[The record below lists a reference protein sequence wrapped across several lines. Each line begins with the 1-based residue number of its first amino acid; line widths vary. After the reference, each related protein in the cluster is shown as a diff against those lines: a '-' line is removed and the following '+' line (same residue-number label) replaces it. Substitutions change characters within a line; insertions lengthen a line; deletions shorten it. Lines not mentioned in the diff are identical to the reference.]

1 MSISHEINQLK
12 ELFAQNTSL
21 IDQKLVSL
29 DSIAHRVDLWKG
41 RDGYKNES
49 FDLIRYQLND
59 LLGKLESRFED
70 LQSKRNSH
78 KADNLADIDDSRNEE
93 TKFNNRN
100 YPRYEEI
107 GTKYTNKKYPSE
119 DGGSR
124 LSTRKSSVG
133 SLPGFDEMQSRNLD
147 RKFSGRSTMDRIEG
161 YTSSDKQ
168 HGVNCIGDKFERS
181 SHARGNYVGE
191 EFDRNSRHYNGLSG
205 IEELVEDL
213 FEDLFERERNKTLD
227 DAYDSLTSIQGSGNV
242 GSPNDAIVQLQ
253 VYFNSITNIIKPE
266 LKDDFGS
273 LLKSTGNLTECVPY
287 NDRNVRGLNELVQL
301 VENMIGA
308 FTE

>member
-78 KADNLADIDDSRNEE
+78 KTDNLADIDDSRNEE

-100 YPRYEEI
+100 YPRNEEI

-124 LSTRKSSVG
+124 LSTRKTSVG
-133 SLPGFDEMQSRNLD
+133 NSSGFDEMQSRNLV

-161 YTSSDKQ
+161 YTSSDKP
-168 HGVNCIGDKFERS
+168 HGGNYIGDKFERS
-181 SHARGNYVGE
+181 SQARENYVGE

-213 FEDLFERERNKTLD
+213 FEGLFERERNKTLD

-266 LKDDFGS
+266 LKEDFGS

>member
-1 MSISHEINQLK
+1 MSISHEIKQLK
-12 ELFAQNTSL
+12 DLFAQNTSL

-29 DSIAHRVDLWKG
+29 DSIAHHVDLWKG

-59 LLGKLESRFED
+59 LLDKLETRFQD
-70 LQSKRNSH
+70 LQSKQNSH
-78 KADNLADIDDSRNEE
+78 KADIDDSRNEE
-93 TKFNNRN
+93 IKFNNRN
-100 YPRYEEI
+100 YPRNEEI
-107 GTKYTNKKYPSE
+107 DTKFTNRNHPSE

-133 SLPGFDEMQSRNLD
+133 DLSGFDEIHSRNLD
-147 RKFSGRSTMDRIEG
+147 RKFSVRSTLAGIEE

-168 HGVNCIGDKFERS
+168 HGGNYINNEFERS
-181 SHARGNYVGE
+181 SQARGNYVGE
-191 EFDRNSRHYNGLSG
+191 EFDRTSRHYNGLSG

-213 FEDLFERERNKTLD
+213 FEDLFERERSKTLD

-242 GSPNDAIVQLQ
+242 GSPNDAIAQLQ
-253 VYFNSITNIIKPE
+253 VYFNSITNIIKPG
-266 LKDDFGS
+266 LKEDFGS
-273 LLKSTGNLTECVPY
+273 LLKSTGKLTECVPY
-287 NDRNVRGLNELVQL
+287 NDINVRGLNELVQL

>member
-41 RDGYKNES
+41 CDGYKNES

-78 KADNLADIDDSRNEE
+78 KAYNLADIDDSRSEE

-124 LSTRKSSVG
+124 LSIRKSSVG
-133 SLPGFDEMQSRNLD
+133 SLSGFDEIQSQNRD

-161 YTSSDKQ
+161 YTSSDIP
-168 HGVNCIGDKFERS
+168 HGGNYIGDKLERS

-191 EFDRNSRHYNGLSG
+191 ELDRNSRHYNGLSG